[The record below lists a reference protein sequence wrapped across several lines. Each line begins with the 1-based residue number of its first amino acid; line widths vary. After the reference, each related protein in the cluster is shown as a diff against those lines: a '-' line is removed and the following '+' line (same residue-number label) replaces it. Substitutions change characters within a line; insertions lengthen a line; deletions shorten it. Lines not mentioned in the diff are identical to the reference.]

1 MEHDTNLRDLASM
14 FALAGL
20 IMRHKDEYLPKERLV
35 ETAHEMAD
43 QWLHARNKEPEEG
56 LAAIK
61 KGKRNARKAE
71 DLR

>member
-20 IMRHKDEYLPKERLV
+20 IIRNRDGEHLAEE
-35 ETAHEMAD
+35 AHAIAD
-43 QWLHARNKEPEEG
+43 HWMEVRNKEPEEG

-61 KGKRNARKAE
+61 KGKRNARKSE

>member
-20 IMRHKDEYLPKERLV
+20 IMRHKDAYLPIENLV
-35 ETAHEMAD
+35 EQAHEISD
-43 QWLHARNKEPEEG
+43 QWLHARHKQPEEG

-61 KGKRNARKAE
+61 KGKRNARKPE

>member
-20 IMRHKDEYLPKERLV
+20 IIRNKGDEHLV
-35 ETAHEMAD
+35 EEAHAIAD
-43 QWLHARNKEPEEG
+43 QWMETRNKQPEEG

-61 KGKRNARKAE
+61 KGKRNARKPE

>member
-14 FALAGL
+14 FALTGL
-20 IMRHKDEYLPKERLV
+20 IIRNKEGENLV
-35 ETAHEMAD
+35 EAAHEIAD
-43 QWLHARNKEPEEG
+43 QWMEARSKEPEEG

-61 KGKRNARKAE
+61 KGKRNARKPE

>member
-1 MEHDTNLRDLASM
+1 MTEHDTNLRDLASM

-20 IMRHKDEYLPKERLV
+20 IIRNREGDNLAEAAFEI
-35 ETAHEMAD
+35 AD
-43 QWLHARNKEPEEG
+43 QWMEARKEPEEG

-61 KGKRNARKAE
+61 KGKRNVRKHE

>member
-14 FALAGL
+14 FALTGL
-20 IMRHKDEYLPKERLV
+20 IIRNRDNENLAEA
-35 ETAHEMAD
+35 AHQIAD
-43 QWLHARNKEPEEG
+43 QWLEARNKEPEEG

-61 KGKRNARKAE
+61 KGKRNVRKHE

>member
-14 FALAGL
+14 FALTGL
-20 IMRHKDEYLPKERLV
+20 IIRNRDGENLV
-35 ETAHEMAD
+35 EAAHELAD
-43 QWLHARNKEPEEG
+43 EWFEARNKEPEEG

-61 KGKRNARKAE
+61 KEKRNVRKRE